1 MLALQQN
8 CLSAL
13 EGTFYLCQT
22 FDLIHF
28 HDTRDLCFDCV
39 LENDGPYL
47 MKGMDAVILEPR
59 KIKSDTVSTVSPS
72 ISHEVVGPD
81 AIILVF

>member
-22 FDLIHF
+22 FDLIHL

-47 MKGMDAVILEPR
+47 MKGMDGTLFLQSRFHGKSHSRVIWEPG
-59 KIKSDTVSTVSPS
+59 SQLS
-72 ISHEVVGPD
+72 G
-81 AIILVF
+81 